1 MVISF
6 LKEWGMLLI
15 LTALYLVAVLR
26 YFPGDFPATLH
37 ATLVHLAAAVPFTG
51 GLTFLTV
58 AFLGRGEQRPPRTTI
73 LRLYIMFGIMA
84 EFFLGLYDYLGRN
97 V

>member
-6 LKEWGMLLI
+6 LKTWGMILV

-26 YFPGDFPATLH
+26 YFPGDFSATLH
-37 ATLVHLAAAVPFTG
+37 ATLMHLAGAVPFAG
-51 GLTFLTV
+51 GLTFLVV
-58 AFLGRGEQRPPRTTI
+58 AFLGRGEKRPPWTTI
-73 LRLYIMFGIMA
+73 LRLYIMFGIMT